1 MLLLKTNFLRPLRF
15 IRSKAQNIASCTLR
29 GAQLTA
35 AREGS
40 APASRLAATNIVNH
54 STSAG
59 CKDDKQAEL
68 KTDHRQKDY
77 HMMRAFSQFDQKHS
91 GKISVA
97 DMKRAL
103 GPGHLGLGVRERDVD
118 HVVNSMPSSR
128 SSRRHTNR
136 MRSDRSNMV
145 TYRRFCR
152 RLDLNNSSDPS
163 PEYNSFVDETAGL
176 AMQRRPSLGA
186 ERGIFHPPACT
197 ASADA
202 ASSPA
207 LVEWAHGPPIGHS
220 GRLTGRECSWSRAL
234 SPAHMC
240 AWREAC
246 VWREES

>member
-1 MLLLKTNFLRPLRF
+1 MHCFCFQLPSSSGAGHWCHPSPPRQPGSGGAAAVECLTTHAQH
-15 IRSKAQNIASCTLR
+15 RSR
-29 GAQLTA
+29 
-35 AREGS
+35 
-40 APASRLAATNIVNH
+40 PASIGGTGPADLP
-54 STSAG
+54 SSACSAQARMQAG
-59 CKDDKQAEL
+59 AMRTRRRPQTTRSFEHLRQRFVQACDDKQAEL

-176 AMQRRPSLGA
+176 AMQRRP
-186 ERGIFHPPACT
+186 
-197 ASADA
+197 
-202 ASSPA
+202 
-207 LVEWAHGPPIGHS
+207 
-220 GRLTGRECSWSRAL
+220 
-234 SPAHMC
+234 
-240 AWREAC
+240 
-246 VWREES
+246 